1 MTTAL
6 SSKNKNKKTKKLA
19 GTWCIVSSLVSGIK
33 VGKDMKKLVI
43 DMALS
48 VNMMLKELSARLR
61 LRSERKKR
69 TIGGGYNN

>member
-1 MTTAL
+1 
-6 SSKNKNKKTKKLA
+6 
-19 GTWCIVSSLVSGIK
+19 
-33 VGKDMKKLVI
+33 MKKLVI

-69 TIGGGYNN
+69 TIRGGYND